1 MMECPMAD
9 TLLSRLSEDLSD
21 LAAGARGFVADV
33 RSKEGHRL
41 TGVLWKPDA
50 VAVSEQAV
58 GDASNYA
65 VQVGGETVDGQLAGR
80 DPGTNVAV
88 LRLSRPLVPTLP
100 AFAVPKPGSLA
111 LTAGIGRYGLSVRLA
126 SVQTVGEAWQ
136 SMAGGTIDQRI
147 VLDTR
152 LGRFEEGGPV
162 LAADGGLIGVSA
174 RGWRRETLVIPATT
188 VERAVVALL
197 EKGGI
202 ERGWLGLSLQPVA
215 LPEPLRPETGQHVGL
230 MVMEV
235 IADSPAAK
243 SGILVGDILLSL
255 DGQATMRVRHVA
267 RRLGPDSVGKR
278 VPMILA
284 RAGAVVVCEAIVEGR
299 KSG

>member
-1 MMECPMAD
+1 MAD
-9 TLLSRLSEDLSD
+9 TLLSRLSEDVSA
-21 LAAGARGFVADV
+21 LAAGARGFVAEV

-50 VAVSEQAV
+50 VVVSEQALFDV
-58 GDASNYA
+58 STYEAHIA
-65 VQVGGETVDGQLAGR
+65 GETIEGQLAGR

-88 LRLSRPLVPTLP
+88 LRLARPLASTLP
-100 AFAVPKPGSLA
+100 AFVVPKTGSLVV
-111 LTAGIGRYGLSVRLA
+111 TAGVGRYGLSVRLA
-126 SVQTVGEAWQ
+126 TVQTAGEAWQ
-136 SMAGGTIDQRI
+136 SMAGGTIDHRI

-152 LGRFEEGGPV
+152 LGRFDEGSPV

-174 RGWRRETLVIPATT
+174 RGWRRETLVIPAST

-197 EKGGI
+197 EKGGV
-202 ERGWLGLSLQPVA
+202 ERGWLGLSLHPVA
-215 LPEPLRPETGQHVGL
+215 LPESLRPETGQHVGL

-243 SGILVGDILLSL
+243 SGVLAGDILLSV
-255 DGQATMRVRHVA
+255 DGTPAMRPRHVA
-267 RRLGPDSVGKR
+267 RRLGPDSIGKR
-278 VPMILA
+278 VPMTLV
-284 RAGAVVVCEAIVEGR
+284 RAGAVVTCEAVVEGR